1 MIATNT
7 SNSRWVT
14 FSRPVPDAKLR
25 LFCFPYAG
33 GSSVT
38 YRAWPLGL
46 PADVEVCA
54 IQLPG
59 HGNRLHEPL
68 FDRLTPLLD
77 DLAPKLIPYLN
88 KPFVFFGHSMGA
100 LIAFELTRRLR
111 RDYARMPQHLFISG
125 HRPAQTRDVKKRTF
139 DLPEAEFIQELVR
152 LNGTPTEVLENP
164 ELLEVMIPILR
175 TDFAI
180 AQTYEYVEE
189 PPLECDLTALGGIS
203 DVSVT
208 REYLEVWKTHTSA
221 NFKLRMFL
229 GDHFY
234 LHTARTSLLQTIAL
248 DLRRLT

>member
-208 REYLEVWKTHTSA
+208 REHLEVWKTHTSA

>member
-54 IQLPG
+54 IELPG

-208 REYLEVWKTHTSA
+208 REHLEVWKTHTSA

>member
-125 HRPAQTRDVKKRTF
+125 HRPALTRDVKKRTF

-208 REYLEVWKTHTSA
+208 REHLEVWKTHTSA